1 MVAPNWWNSVEQ
13 RWNKSGHIPGDALE
27 QFCGSGRTIQGR
39 QRAPKRVQSGQKQP
53 FSAISG
59 SGGPRKAPLTI
70 ETVPLHRPG
79 CALTCSTYIPH
90 CSASAEPQHSLMA
103 PKLSFWA
110 IWGPFGVLLG
120 PPIGPLSRETVP
132 LHCPGCALTGS
143 TFVPHYSAS
152 SEPPDPL
159 MAPK

>member
-1 MVAPNWWNSVEQ
+1 MKQ
-13 RWNKSGHIPGDALE
+13 GWNKSGPIPGDALE
-27 QFCGSGRTIQGR
+27 QFCRSGRAIWGR
-39 QRAPKRVQSGQKQP
+39 QRAPERVQSGQKQP

-70 ETVPLHRPG
+70 ETAPLHRPG

-120 PPIGPLSRETVP
+120 PPIGPPEQRNGSIALPRI
-132 LHCPGCALTGS
+132 CPDLFHLCS
-143 TFVPHYSAS
+143 TLFCQF
-152 SEPPDPL
+152 
-159 MAPK
+159 